1 MEARRRE
8 RNGENQTES
17 DDNNSQNV
25 NEVEKETSNLH
36 APPSAL
42 CTQDQTTTSLG
53 PINILYREERELM
66 ETSAQLMVSINTYP
80 GDCSN
85 REIDTWIKQRP
96 SGGNFENTNKVVS
109 ELMRKNIVVPAEN
122 PFTYLWIANCVLY
135 SVVITYLLYKGWKKQ
150 CITSQSHKTNCRIE
164 KWKKDYEEKV
174 ADTRRKISKD
184 HKSKKVVAVEM
195 SCTWI
200 YNLEKMRRKR

>member
-1 MEARRRE
+1 MGDVVGNISSRVEARRRE

-85 REIDTWIKQRP
+85 REIDT
-96 SGGNFENTNKVVS
+96 
-109 ELMRKNIVVPAEN
+109 
-122 PFTYLWIANCVLY
+122 
-135 SVVITYLLYKGWKKQ
+135 
-150 CITSQSHKTNCRIE
+150 
-164 KWKKDYEEKV
+164 
-174 ADTRRKISKD
+174 
-184 HKSKKVVAVEM
+184 
-195 SCTWI
+195 
-200 YNLEKMRRKR
+200 